1 MSKLA
6 SIRKNELSVLS
17 TLSKDRKFGTDGIR
31 GPVTSTMNPLFVTKL
46 GWAAGVILKEEG
58 MSKVLIGKDTRISGY
73 MFESALQAGFI
84 SAGMDVTMLG
94 PLPTPGVSYL
104 ANSNNQVGLVI
115 SASHNLFEDNGI
127 KFFDKDGQKFSAELE
142 KRIETK
148 LTQEMVAVESINLG
162 KASRMNDAQG
172 RYIEFCKSSFTDLD
186 LNGLSI
192 LLDCAN
198 GATYS
203 VAPKVFSELGAKV
216 ETIGSSPDGININQ
230 NCGSTNPDFLKEEII
245 KGSYDLGIAFDGDG
259 DRLQMVNARGELL
272 TGDDL
277 LYVLAMHRVA
287 QGNSDAGVVGTLM
300 SNMGLELALASS
312 GLKLARAKVGDR
324 YVKEVMKTEGWSL
337 GGESSGHII
346 CSDVSTTG
354 DGIIAALQVLAAMQ
368 QSGRSIDELR
378 SGFVALPQALVNV
391 RISKGFDLEAY
402 PQISEA
408 CQAVEAEL
416 EGKGRLLLRPSGTE
430 PVIRVMVEGDQTV
443 DIDALAGRVASG
455 IQAAA

>member
-6 SIRKNELSVLS
+6 SIRNNELSVLS

-46 GWAAGVILKEEG
+46 GWAAGSILIEEG

-84 SAGMDVTMLG
+84 SAGMDVTLLG

-127 KFFDKDGQKFSAELE
+127 KFFNKDGQKFSAELE

-172 RYIEFCKSSFTDLD
+172 RYIEFCKSSFTGLD

-259 DRLQMVNARGELL
+259 DRILIVNSEGDILD
-272 TGDDL
+272 GDDI
-277 LYVLAMHRVA
+277 LYILSNNLKAD
-287 QGNSDAGVVGTLM
+287 SGVVGTLM
-300 SNMGLELALASS
+300 TNKALEIFFE
-312 GLKLARAKVGDR
+312 KNDIPFIRADVGDK
-324 YVKEVMKTEGWSL
+324 YVLQRLLEESWVL
-337 GGESSGHII
+337 GGEPSGHII
-346 CSDVSTTG
+346 CLDSAPTG
-354 DGIIAALQVLAAMQ
+354 DAIIAALNLLDATKDNNFSVKK
-368 QSGRSIDELR
+368 S
-378 SGFVALPQALVNV
+378 
-391 RISKGFDLEAY
+391 
-402 PQISEA
+402 
-408 CQAVEAEL
+408 L
-416 EGKGRLLLRPSGTE
+416 EGFQKFPQTLINLKVNNPNKIIVSDKFWSEVTRIEKQLGKNGRVLIRPSGTE
-430 PVIRVMVEGDQTV
+430 PLIRIMVESDKSGASHDFCN
-443 DIDALAGRVASG
+443 ALADLAQT
-455 IQAAA
+455 I

>member
-1 MSKLA
+1 MSKSA
-6 SIRKNELSVLS
+6 SIRNNELSVLS

-46 GWAAGVILKEEG
+46 GWAAGSILIEEG

-84 SAGMDVTMLG
+84 SAGMDVTLLG

-127 KFFDKDGQKFSAELE
+127 KFFNKDGQKFSAELE

-259 DRLQMVNARGELL
+259 DRILIVNSEGDILD
-272 TGDDL
+272 GDDI
-277 LYVLAMHRVA
+277 LYILSNNLTAT
-287 QGNSDAGVVGTLM
+287 SGVVGTLM
-300 SNMGLELALASS
+300 TNKALEIYFEKNDIPFL
-312 GLKLARAKVGDR
+312 RADVGDK
-324 YVKEVMKTEGWSL
+324 YVLQRLLKESWVL
-337 GGESSGHII
+337 GGEPSGHII
-346 CSDVSTTG
+346 CLDSAPTG
-354 DGIIAALQVLAAMQ
+354 DAIIAALNLLNAIKDNNFSVKK
-368 QSGRSIDELR
+368 S
-378 SGFVALPQALVNV
+378 
-391 RISKGFDLEAY
+391 
-402 PQISEA
+402 
-408 CQAVEAEL
+408 L
-416 EGKGRLLLRPSGTE
+416 EGFQKFPQTLINLKVNNPNKIIVSDKFWSEVTRIEKQLGQNGRVLIRPSGTE
-430 PVIRVMVEGDQTV
+430 PLIRLMVESDKSGASHDFCN
-443 DIDALAGRVASG
+443 ALADLAQT
-455 IQAAA
+455 I

>member
-6 SIRKNELSVLS
+6 SIRNNELSILS
-17 TLSKDRKFGTDGIR
+17 TLSKDRQFGTDGIR

-46 GWAAGVILKEEG
+46 GWAAGSILTEEG
-58 MSKVLIGKDTRISGY
+58 ISKVLIGKDTRISGY

-84 SAGMDVTMLG
+84 SAGMDVTLLG

-104 ANSNNQVGLVI
+104 ANSNNQAGCVI

-127 KFFDKDGQKFSAELE
+127 KFFNKDGQKFSAELE

-203 VAPKVFSELGAKV
+203 VAPKVFSELGAQV
-216 ETIGSSPDGININQ
+216 NAIGSSPDGININQ

-259 DRLQMVNARGELL
+259 DRILIVNSEGEILD
-272 TGDDL
+272 GDDI
-277 LYVLAMHRVA
+277 LYILS
-287 QGNSDAGVVGTLM
+287 NNLTDDSGVVGTLM
-300 SNMGLELALASS
+300 TNKALEIYFKKNDIPFL
-312 GLKLARAKVGDR
+312 RADVGDK
-324 YVKEVMKTEGWSL
+324 YVLQRLLEESWVL
-337 GGESSGHII
+337 GGEPSGHII
-346 CSDVSTTG
+346 CLDSAPTG
-354 DGIIAALQVLAAMQ
+354 DAIIAALKLLNATKDNNFSVKK
-368 QSGRSIDELR
+368 S
-378 SGFVALPQALVNV
+378 
-391 RISKGFDLEAY
+391 
-402 PQISEA
+402 
-408 CQAVEAEL
+408 L
-416 EGKGRLLLRPSGTE
+416 EGFQKFPQTLINLKVNNPNKIVISDKFWSEVTRIEKQLGQNGRVLIRPSGTE
-430 PVIRVMVEGDQTV
+430 PLIRIMVESDKTGASHDFCN
-443 DIDALAGRVASG
+443 ALADLAQT
-455 IQAAA
+455 I

>member
-6 SIRKNELSVLS
+6 SIGNNELSVLS

-46 GWAAGVILKEEG
+46 GWAAGSILVEEG
-58 MSKVLIGKDTRISGY
+58 MTKVLIGKDTRISGY

-84 SAGMDVTMLG
+84 SAGMDVTLLG

-127 KFFDKDGQKFSAELE
+127 KFFNKDGQKFSAELE

-259 DRLQMVNARGELL
+259 DRILIVNSEGDILD
-272 TGDDL
+272 GDDI
-277 LYVLAMHRVA
+277 LYILS
-287 QGNSDAGVVGTLM
+287 NNLTTDSGVVGTLM
-300 SNMGLELALASS
+300 TNKALEIYFEKNDIPFL
-312 GLKLARAKVGDR
+312 RADVGDK
-324 YVKEVMKTEGWSL
+324 YVLQRLLEESWVL
-337 GGESSGHII
+337 GGEPSGHII
-346 CSDVSTTG
+346 CLDSAPTG
-354 DGIIAALQVLAAMQ
+354 DAIIAALNLLDAIKDNNFSVKK
-368 QSGRSIDELR
+368 S
-378 SGFVALPQALVNV
+378 
-391 RISKGFDLEAY
+391 
-402 PQISEA
+402 
-408 CQAVEAEL
+408 L
-416 EGKGRLLLRPSGTE
+416 EGFKKFPQTLINLKVNNPNKIIISDKFWSEVTRIEKQLGQNGRVLIRPSGTE
-430 PVIRVMVEGDQTV
+430 PLIRIMVESDKSGASHDFCN
-443 DIDALAGRVASG
+443 ALADLAQT
-455 IQAAA
+455 I